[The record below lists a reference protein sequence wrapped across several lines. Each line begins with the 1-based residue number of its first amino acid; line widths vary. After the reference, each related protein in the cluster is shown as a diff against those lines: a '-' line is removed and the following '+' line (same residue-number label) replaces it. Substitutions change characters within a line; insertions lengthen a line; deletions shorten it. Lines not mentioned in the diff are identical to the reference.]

1 MVSGTADNSGG
12 KKMFTHLCLLF
23 YLLNPHKPCVYIR
36 IPQKSL
42 SQLGCG
48 QAAQVGD
55 RHMGPKKKVVLAVAA
70 GHQPEWTSRLEW
82 EKYNQISILNANI
95 IIIRLLYQNV
105 FPRRKT

>member
-1 MVSGTADNSGG
+1 MVSGTADNTGG

-36 IPQKSL
+36 IPQNSL

-105 FPRRKT
+105 FPHRKT